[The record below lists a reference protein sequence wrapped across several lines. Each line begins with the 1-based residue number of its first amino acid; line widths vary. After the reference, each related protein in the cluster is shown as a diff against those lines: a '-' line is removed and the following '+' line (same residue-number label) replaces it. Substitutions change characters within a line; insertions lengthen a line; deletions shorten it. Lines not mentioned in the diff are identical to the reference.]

1 MSYQFVQNQAHAQII
16 AFAKANPD
24 TKRIIADRHWE
35 CCVLAAL
42 GYTKKE
48 RQFYNGGD
56 YCDAVAGDERNLR
69 AVRRY
74 FGLHSLVSWATI
86 NRAVDS
92 IRYDLT
98 EEKKQKKRQK
108 KKKRKHRDR

>member
-1 MSYQFVQNQAHAQII
+1 M
-16 AFAKANPD
+16 
-24 TKRIIADRHWE
+24 
-35 CCVLAAL
+35 

-98 EEKKQKKRQK
+98 EEKKQKKKSNNDDGENVQQKEMIYAKMFDDVFPTSTLRMRQK
-108 KKKRKHRDR
+108 QFGDVQSPFWKL